1 MKNVIK
7 TRMKM
12 GKKSKQNVKKVA
24 SKILKCKRQVMSKKV
39 PRSCQN
45 DKIVIDVNMNL
56 KGLK

>member
-24 SKILKCKRQVMSKKV
+24 SKILKCKR
-39 PRSCQN
+39 
-45 DKIVIDVNMNL
+45 
-56 KGLK
+56 

>member
-1 MKNVIK
+1 ME
-7 TRMKM
+7 M

-24 SKILKCKRQVMSKKV
+24 SKILKCKRRVMSKKV